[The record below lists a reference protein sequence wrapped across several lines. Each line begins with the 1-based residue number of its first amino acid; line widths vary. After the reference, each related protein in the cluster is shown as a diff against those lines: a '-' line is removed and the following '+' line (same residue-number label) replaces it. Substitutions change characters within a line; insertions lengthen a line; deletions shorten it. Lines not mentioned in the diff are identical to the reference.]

1 LLIYST
7 KFRKFIVHSVYNI
20 FNVRN
25 MKNTSN
31 ILFYIRRF
39 RENSDG
45 KAPIYLRITIKGKRA
60 ELTTNRFVIP
70 DKWSVEAQAMKGSSE
85 EARILNIYLTTLR
98 NKVLQHINSLELQ
111 SLQVTADSLRQAV
124 LGIDQEQH
132 TLISLFNYHN
142 DRMKSLVGRDYAKG
156 TYKRYVVTIGKVK
169 AFLLHQY
176 KKEDIDIS
184 ELNHAFITNF
194 EFYLKTKDEIQN
206 NTAMKY
212 IKNLKKVVRI
222 AIENEWLDRDPFIR
236 FKCTYKDP
244 NRKYLTESEL
254 KTLESKSFEI
264 QRLDQV
270 RDMFV
275 FSCYTGLAYADM
287 DALTPADVKFGID
300 GERWI
305 TTYRQ
310 KTDSRSSIPL
320 LPQAVELINKYKDHP
335 ESNNSGKLLPVLSN
349 QKLNA
354 YLKEIATL
362 CGISKLLTF
371 HTARHTFATTVTLT
385 NGVPIETVSRML
397 GHTSIKTTQI
407 YSKVVDSK
415 VSSDMQNLKGILNL
429 QQTKQTESKVAKQI
443 GQAV

>member
-1 LLIYST
+1 MKSRI
-7 KFRKFIVHSVYNI
+7 SV
-20 FNVRN
+20 
-25 MKNTSN
+25 
-31 ILFYIRRF
+31 LFYLKKGNMNIKG
-39 RENSDG
+39 EV
-45 KAPIYLRITIKGKRA
+45 PVQLRITVNGKRL
-60 ELTTNRFVIP
+60 EMSTDRMVNPDLWIQGSNSVKGTKEEGRVLNTFLNNLETNVY
-70 DKWSVEAQAMKGSSE
+70 KA
-85 EARILNIYLTTLR
+85 
-98 NKVLQHINSLELQ
+98 INTLEL
-111 SLQVTADSLRQAV
+111 SGKEVTLNALRAV
-124 LGIDQEQH
+124 LKGDDQQSH
-132 TLISLFNYHN
+132 TLINLFKYHN
-142 DRMKSLVGRDYAKG
+142 TRMKSLVGIDFAIG
-156 TYKRYVVTIGKVK
+156 TYKRYVVTLGKVE
-169 AFLLHQY
+169 AFLKNQF
-176 KKEDIDIS
+176 KKDDIRIDD
-184 ELNHAFITNF
+184 LDHAFITNF
-194 EFYLKTKDEIQN
+194 EFYLKTIDKIQN

-244 NRKYLTESEL
+244 NRKYLSESEL
-254 KTLESKSFEI
+254 KSLESKSFQV

-320 LPQAVELINKYKDHP
+320 LPKAVAIINKYKDHP
-335 ESNNSGKLLPVLSN
+335 ESNNTGKLLPVLSN

-354 YLKEIATL
+354 YLKEIATV
-362 CGISKLLTF
+362 CGITKNLTF

-397 GHTSIKTTQI
+397 GHTNIKTTQI

-415 VSSDMQNLKGILNL
+415 VSNDMQNLKGILNL